1 MGQVLARFGGLGLV
15 TVVLAFWAVV
25 WASGCSPSYQEDVNT
40 SQELSGSQLEHAEK
54 LYGNLR
60 REVSLHRDRK
70 SLELAGTLLDYYPAF
85 DRNDEVL
92 LLAVDASS
100 RVGDIPRARSFGD
113 ELLARYPASPL
124 VDQTLLKVSDLSL
137 AEADTFSGVVYQLQY
152 HNRNPQRSTLSNGL
166 PRCDTLLKSLTAAE
180 LGRLMDQEEGQPL
193 WSYIGYLRTSEYLDD
208 GLYPQAELVVGELR
222 VADQDD
228 PWAVAAAELLM
239 GQGFAAG
246 GITRRPTVGHVN
258 MEQVGVLSPLTGRY
272 AVLGNAFY
280 DGAILALNVTNE
292 ELESAFILKVEDT
305 GGDPVTAALAARRLC
320 SEDACG
326 SLFGPLMSNPTASTA
341 LVADIYG
348 VPLVS
353 PTATND
359 HVWELGAGIFQTNL
373 TGLHEVRL
381 LAQLATTVMLKERFA
396 ILHENTPE
404 GERHAQVFAAEV
416 ERFGGEVVAVSR
428 YNLADTDFKK
438 AILEMKKM
446 RPEVIFTPATVDQM
460 VLLAP
465 QLDFY
470 KAGALVMGLSNWNSE
485 RLFQRTGKVLER
497 AIFPSDLALFPTLWT
512 GEFNA
517 RWDGKNY
524 PKEATA
530 LALKSYQS
538 MRLLLDTIYHS
549 EAGNRAQLQEALE
562 RRLANRDIESEG
574 PASFATTVRMFS
586 NERSMPFPSGIFAE
600 SWALTDG
607 ARPDSLA
614 MEDLEGM
621 ENLDDLDDLE
631 IIPEGLENPEQQ
643 Q

>member
-1 MGQVLARFGGLGLV
+1 MGRVLARIGGLGLV
-15 TVVLAFWAVV
+15 TMVLAFGAMAWIA
-25 WASGCSPSYQEDVNT
+25 GCSPSYQEDINT
-40 SQELSGSQLEHAEK
+40 SQDLTGSQLIQAEK
-54 LYGNLR
+54 LYANLR
-60 REVSLHRDRK
+60 REVSLNRDRK

-92 LLAVDASS
+92 LLAVDSAT
-100 RVGDIPRARSFGD
+100 RLEDLPRARSMGE
-113 ELLARYPASPL
+113 ELLTRYPASPL

-137 AEADTFSGVVYQLQY
+137 AMSDTFSAVVYQLQY
-152 HNRNPQRSTLSNGL
+152 HNRDLQRSTRSNGL
-166 PRCDTLLKSLTAAE
+166 PRCDDLLQTLSAPE
-180 LGRLMDQEEGQPL
+180 LGSLRDEEKGQPL
-193 WSYIGYLRTSEYLDD
+193 WTYLGYLQTAKYLES

-222 VADQDD
+222 AQNQDEQ
-228 PWAVAAAELLM
+228 WTVAAAELLT
-239 GQGFAAG
+239 GQGLPFGGAA
-246 GITRRPTVGHVN
+246 RRPTIGKVN
-258 MEQVGVLSPLTGRY
+258 MDQVGVLSPLTGRF

-280 DGAILALNVTNE
+280 DGAILALNVTND
-292 ELESAFILKVEDT
+292 ELGSEFVLKVEDT
-305 GGDPVTAALAARRLC
+305 AGDPVTAALAARRLC

-326 SLFGPLMSNPTASTA
+326 SLFGSLMSNPTASTA

-404 GERHAQVFAAEV
+404 GKRHAQVFASEV
-416 ERFGGEVVAVSR
+416 EQFGGEVVAVAK

-438 AILEMKKM
+438 AILEMKKK

-470 KAGALVMGLSNWNSE
+470 KAGALIMGLSNWNSE
-485 RLFQRTGKVLER
+485 RLFQRTGKIMER
-497 AIFPSDLALFPTLWT
+497 AVFPNDLALFPTLWT

-530 LALKSYQS
+530 LALKSYQA
-538 MRLLLDTIYHS
+538 MRLLLDTIHQS
-549 EAGNRAQLQEALE
+549 GAANRGQLQDALI
-562 RRLANRDIESEG
+562 RRLANRDIEAEG
-574 PASFATTVRMFS
+574 PESFATSVRMYS
-586 NERSMPFPSGIFAE
+586 NERAIPFPSGVFAE

-607 ARPDSLA
+607 AQPDSLSLEY
-614 MEDLEGM
+614 MEDLEG
-621 ENLDDLDDLE
+621 LH
-631 IIPEGLENPEQQ
+631 IVPEGPELQDSRQ
-643 Q
+643 

>member
-1 MGQVLARFGGLGLV
+1 MRRVLARYGGLGLV
-15 TVVLAFWAVV
+15 SLVLLVGAVV
-25 WASGCSPSYQEDVNT
+25 GFSGCAPSYQKDANT
-40 SQELSGSQLEHAEK
+40 NLELTGTQLEQAEK

-60 REVSLHRDRK
+60 REVSLRRDRK

-92 LLAVDASS
+92 LLAVDAAT
-100 RVGDIPRARSFGD
+100 RLKDLPKAWGLGD
-113 ELLARYPASPL
+113 ELLSRYPTSPL
-124 VDQTLLKVSDLSL
+124 VDQTLLKVSEISL
-137 AEADTFSGVVYQLQY
+137 AQADTFSAVVYQLQY
-152 HNRNPQRSTLSNGL
+152 HNNHPARSTLSSGL
-166 PRCDTLLKSLTAAE
+166 PRCDALLKTLSATE
-180 LGRLMDQEEGQPL
+180 LGSLMDDEKGQPL
-193 WSYIGYLRTSEYLDD
+193 WSYLGYLRTVAYLED
-208 GLYPQAELVVGELR
+208 GFFPQAELVVAELR
-222 VADQDD
+222 AEDQDD
-228 PWAVAAAELLM
+228 QWTVSAAALLL
-239 GQGFAAG
+239 GDDLAAG
-246 GITRRPTVGHVN
+246 NITRRPTIGRVN
-258 MEQVGVLSPLTGRY
+258 MKQIGVLSPLTGRY

-292 ELESAFILKVEDT
+292 ELGTDFVLKVEDT

-326 SLFGPLMSNPTASTA
+326 SLFGSLMSHPTASTA

-359 HVWELGAGIFQTNL
+359 HVWELGDGIFQTNL

-381 LAQLATTVMLKERFA
+381 LAQLGTTVMLKQRFA

-404 GERHAQVFAAEV
+404 GERHAQVFASEV
-416 ERFGGEVVAVSR
+416 EKFGGEIVAVAK

-438 AILEMKKM
+438 AILSLKKS

-470 KAGALVMGLSNWNSE
+470 KAGALIMGLSNWNSE
-485 RLFQRTGKVLER
+485 RLFQRTGNVLER

-524 PKEATA
+524 PQEASG
-530 LALKSYQS
+530 LALKSYQA
-538 MRLLLDTIYHS
+538 MRLLLDTIDQS
-549 EAGNRAQLQEALE
+549 GASNRAQLQDALQ
-562 RRLANRDIESEG
+562 RRLANRDIESDG
-574 PASFATTVRMFS
+574 PESFATTVRMFS
-586 NERSMPFPSGIFAE
+586 KDRSIPFPSGIFAE

-607 ARPDSLA
+607 AQPDSLA
-614 MEDLEGM
+614 LETLENMDQLEAME
-621 ENLDDLDDLE
+621 
-631 IIPEGLENPEQQ
+631 ITPEGLASEEADNR
-643 Q
+643 